1 MKQSFKELAAQYRE
15 ELFGS
20 VLPFWMEKSPD
31 TECGGYFTCLDRY
44 GNSAPLMAH
53 SSHSGFFSTLL

>member
-44 GNSAPLMAH
+44 GNVYDKIGRAH
-53 SSHSGFFSTLL
+53 V